1 LRLSGYFFILALAVL
16 LIGMQP
22 AACSFYEV
30 TEGDTGWTTG
40 LRHNLNVSL
49 NLSGSSIG
57 EGRFSRY
64 TEMNLNDVRMM
75 ERIAGNNG
83 TLDTDESVRLI
94 AEEVNSMGVNLVKRP
109 GNQNYYITV
118 NESWPVAMSAV
129 RSLDFHAEKGGGISD
144 RDFYGNNLDYVGA
157 SYFRSTDLKKEKVA
171 FLQLNRAQFLLGADD
186 ATKCIFLDRSLPDKR
201 TIYKLESKST
211 GLVNLKYRQVT
222 DRRTRRVSERR
233 TISNEGDERY
243 EGTVSIARQ
252 ISMIS
257 PGIYE
262 WSSNSSWLECCP
274 ELLQTQVLERQV
286 FGT

>member
-1 LRLSGYFFILALAVL
+1 MRLSGYFFTLALAVL

-22 AACSFYEV
+22 AACSFYKV

-49 NLSGSSIG
+49 DLSGSSIG

-64 TEMNLNDVRMM
+64 TEMNLNDVRMR

-83 TLDTDESVRLI
+83 TLDTDEAVRMI
-94 AEEVNSMGVNLVKRP
+94 AEEVNPVEVTLIKRP
-109 GNQNYYITV
+109 GNQDYYLTV

-157 SYFRSTDLKKEKVA
+157 SYFRATDLKKERVA
-171 FLQLNRAQFLLGADD
+171 FLQLNRAQFLLGLNNTTSD
-186 ATKCIFLDRSLPDKR
+186 IFLDRFLPDKKTLYR
-201 TIYKLESKST
+201 LESKST

-222 DRRTRRVSERR
+222 DRRDRHVSERR

-274 ELLQTQVLERQV
+274 ELLQMPELERQV
-286 FGT
+286 FGA